1 MKEIFISYSS
11 RESELAGK
19 VCSLIES
26 NGYNCFIASRDITP
40 GHEYAAELVGAIDNC
55 RLVVLLLSKNSNSSP
70 HVLREIDRAVSHK
83 KPIIVYQLEDVELN
97 KSMEYFLMTH
107 QWILNTPDK
116 DERLLDGINKI
127 IHPQAVSEAGPLI
140 PCSYSYICHLLVT

>member
-40 GHEYAAELVGAIDNC
+40 GHEYAAELVVA
-55 RLVVLLLSKNSNSSP
+55 
-70 HVLREIDRAVSHK
+70 
-83 KPIIVYQLEDVELN
+83 LEDCIAAVTPSPVSTPLKGLDVIEARR
-97 KSMEYFLMTH
+97 FLRPGPAAFCKPVL
-107 QWILNTPDK
+107 I
-116 DERLLDGINKI
+116 RLM
-127 IHPQAVSEAGPLI
+127 P
-140 PCSYSYICHLLVT
+140 